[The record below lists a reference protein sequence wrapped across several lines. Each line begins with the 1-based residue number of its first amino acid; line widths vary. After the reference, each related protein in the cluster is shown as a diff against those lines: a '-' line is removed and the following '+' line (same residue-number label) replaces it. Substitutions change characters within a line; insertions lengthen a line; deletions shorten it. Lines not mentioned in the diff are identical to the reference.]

1 MQHLSA
7 VKIPLGWQ
15 STRKLRQAI
24 LSAVNLFAADCLRSP
39 NGGNRVA
46 GLGST
51 TVAGPAP
58 RRSLV
63 NGLERT
69 RILGGYNMNWDQIE
83 RKWDEMTR
91 RVQSPSS
98 LSTTIQ
104 GKSSRDEPELESV
117 DGQAGSADLTER
129 SSEAKLWK

>member
-15 STRKLRQAI
+15 STRKLRQAM
-24 LSAVNLFAADCLRSP
+24 LSAVNLFAADCLRGP

-51 TVAGPAP
+51 TVAGSAP
-58 RRSLV
+58 RRSFV

-69 RILGGYNMNWDQIE
+69 RIFGGYNMNWDQIE